1 MKTLIPSYAGE
12 NRVSSSDK
20 DGIENSNDRSINMS
34 NKIIYIGFVTAT
46 LILIAP
52 YIWLILDILDRNSY
66 DKILIDA
73 CLSGPCLILTVLIWC
88 FAVKLEKLK
97 KQKNN

>member
-1 MKTLIPSYAGE
+1 
-12 NRVSSSDK
+12 
-20 DGIENSNDRSINMS
+20 MS

-46 LILIAP
+46 LILSAP

-97 KQKNN
+97 KQKNNWSILKFKSDKRNLRGAFSP

>member
-1 MKTLIPSYAGE
+1 
-12 NRVSSSDK
+12 
-20 DGIENSNDRSINMS
+20 MS

-66 DKILIDA
+66 EKILIDA
-73 CLSGPCLILTVLIWC
+73 CFVGPCLILVVLI
-88 FAVKLEKLK
+88 
-97 KQKNN
+97 

>member
-1 MKTLIPSYAGE
+1 
-12 NRVSSSDK
+12 
-20 DGIENSNDRSINMS
+20 MS

-88 FAVKLEKLK
+88 FAVKLENLK
-97 KQKNN
+97 SKRIIEVF